1 MELSFSPNH
10 YVFTQFLS
18 RPGPRAPRGFVIHVA
33 FLVHPR
39 WRKLS
44 PTRPNV
50 TVPVLF
56 GLNAARGSITLS
68 ERIEL
73 FEKSSPRM
81 SGNLSSCIFD
91 MLTDATAISKRE
103 LKKPSLKDL
112 IPAGHFFSLSE
123 RLEEL
128 KKIHHNPYSLLFIW
142 GKPCSNVENLRQA
155 RPMHGLPQFSTACNE
170 FFSSLP
176 GHACS

>member
-1 MELSFSPNH
+1 MGLSFSLNH

-18 RPGPRAPRGFVIHVA
+18 RPGPRAPRGFAIHVA
-33 FLVHPR
+33 FLVRPR

-103 LKKPSLKDL
+103 FKKNPHSKILFPQVTSLAYLSDLK
-112 IPAGHFFSLSE
+112 
-123 RLEEL
+123 
-128 KKIHHNPYSLLFIW
+128 N
-142 GKPCSNVENLRQA
+142 
-155 RPMHGLPQFSTACNE
+155 
-170 FFSSLP
+170 
-176 GHACS
+176 